1 MKVQVDN
8 GKLLH
13 ISDSMSG
20 KMEGIN
26 SLSTSCLDNEF
37 CQKMQKCKGLICH
50 DCFSVNVQ
58 NRYKDLQKNLINNG
72 KVLRS
77 EVLTEF
83 PKLNDLVF
91 RIESFGETDNDIQAE
106 NYLRLIENNPNTRFG
121 LWSKRMDIYKRV
133 ILERGSYPP
142 NVTFMESSP
151 RLNTEIEHHTLE
163 GTVRHYQLGTF
174 TVYTADYAIANGIE
188 INCGNKVCRD
198 CRTCYSTN
206 GDMIRIRE
214 MLKSE
219 QKKYAKMGGVIR

>member
-1 MKVQVDN
+1 MDYIVN
-8 GKLLH
+8 GKKFH
-13 ISDSMSG
+13 VSEMTG
-20 KMEGIN
+20 KMEGIP
-26 SLSTSCLDNEF
+26 SISTSCTDCSF
-37 CQKMQKCKGLICH
+37 CQQMQK
-50 DCFSVNVQ
+50 NQ
-58 NRYKDLQKNLINNG
+58 DLVCNKCYSKALQALRKNLMNCLIENG

-106 NYLRLIENNPNTRFG
+106 NYLRFIENNPNTRFG